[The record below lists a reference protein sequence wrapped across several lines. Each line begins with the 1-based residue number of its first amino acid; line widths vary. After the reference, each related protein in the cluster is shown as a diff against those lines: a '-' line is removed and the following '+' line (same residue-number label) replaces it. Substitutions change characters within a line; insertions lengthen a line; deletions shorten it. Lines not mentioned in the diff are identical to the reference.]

1 LLLLSRKVKKSISLC
16 AIIVVLLKLEFIG
29 IVSADINC
37 TTANLSRLESENKEL
52 QKIIDTEPEFITF
65 LYSYDGNE
73 IQSSRPNTNRQIAQL
88 NLGVNKA
95 NLAVCKS
102 EQNKRAE
109 KQKRGSG

>member
-1 LLLLSRKVKKSISLC
+1 MAMLNCSI
-16 AIIVVLLKLEFIG
+16 IW
-29 IVSADINC
+29 
-37 TTANLSRLESENKEL
+37 
-52 QKIIDTEPEFITF
+52 
-65 LYSYDGNE
+65 E

-109 KQKRGSG
+109 KTKKRQWMRLMDLK